1 MVRAA
6 TPDAVLAGVELL
18 ADGADELPGVG
29 DVLVVDVGGAT
40 TDVYS
45 VVSSLGADAEPGND
59 VVGVPWRSR
68 TVEGDLGMRWSA
80 VGVVD
85 AAVDERLLPSAEEPG
100 LRAAAR
106 RRAAEPAYV
115 PDTDEE
121 RAVDG
126 RLAELAVTVALR
138 RHGRGEGKDL
148 RRVAVV
154 VGSGGVLRHATPA
167 VRRQVLRPSTT
178 DVAGGW
184 RLPESARLMVD
195 DRYVLAA
202 AGLLGRDHPGAAA
215 RLLTANLVNRPVVV
229 PARAR

>member
-1 MVRAA
+1 
-6 TPDAVLAGVELL
+6 
-18 ADGADELPGVG
+18 
-29 DVLVVDVGGAT
+29 
-40 TDVYS
+40 
-45 VVSSLGADAEPGND
+45 
-59 VVGVPWRSR
+59 
-68 TVEGDLGMRWSA
+68 
-80 VGVVD
+80 
-85 AAVDERLLPSAEEPG
+85 
-100 LRAAAR
+100 
-106 RRAAEPAYV
+106 V
-115 PDTDEE
+115 PDSDDE

-202 AGLLGRDHPGAAA
+202 AGLLGREHPGAAA